1 MRSNKTTN
9 GKTRRKFGTRILKW
23 SLLLPIF
30 LIVFIIFLLPAVVSS
45 EKSRRLILAK
55 INNSISGQTNF
66 TDLSMGWL
74 KGIRIEEFSFNDD
87 AGRISVRAGKIATTP
102 HYTSFLSGNYSFG
115 QTLID
120 QPKVEIKLQER
131 QPESTDDPKPDR
143 VPKETAGITLVTDI
157 VVNDGSLR
165 ITDQKARTVEA
176 TQINSKLSLRPPG
189 QPSRFNLNMAVAGEG
204 KPSTIR
210 ADGQITPGKT
220 KTGWSLKGTT
230 GDITIEVNDLDLES
244 LAPFFALGGVD
255 IQTAGRVSG
264 DAKGQIKDGQL
275 EGLAGTINA
284 KDLDISG
291 PALKGDRL
299 QTRELDINVK
309 LSQKDETIDIENL
322 RVQSDWATASASGTI
337 PTTLGSFTDFLE
349 SDSPVDLEGDFKCDV
364 AAALSQMPKTLG
376 LKEGMQV
383 TSGQLTG
390 NVQTSTSAG
399 RRQVHAQATL
409 AGLEGTIEGKKIAL
423 SDSIWAEAQV
433 SSDKTGV
440 SYDKLDVSAP
450 FARINCSG
458 KSDSLQ
464 YNAEANLA
472 KLQSE
477 LGQFINIGQNEMV
490 GEFLSKGKISIT
502 EDRITTSGSSVVE
515 NLRLSSQ
522 DGPSASEPKIQV
534 DSTIEIDT
542 KDSIVSIRSVTAD
555 ASLGRISIEDGVVP
569 LSSDSGKSMNL
580 AISAEGV
587 DLEKVRPFAIL
598 FASFPEEMQ
607 LAGIAESKVSV
618 SSEKDTY
625 RVVTDST
632 KIKNLKLT
640 YPDKKPFEPNEVT
653 LAFDVELNP
662 EEKAINVKA
671 LQLDSPQ
678 IKIHKGE
685 FSRVSKGEKTRLAG
699 QAECEYDWA
708 TVSPIVAPYLP
719 EGLTLQGKRTGA
731 ISFLSEFPTAEPN
744 QLVPNLTAAGTLGF
758 EQADYMGLNFGP
770 TDTNIR
776 MDNGVLTIAPF
787 TTTVNEGQFNF
798 AGQADFNQKPAL
810 LKTTEPMQIAKG
822 IKINDEIA
830 RELLKY
836 VNPIFS
842 NATNVSGVAN
852 FHCEQLAIPMS
863 AEAKNK
869 AVVIGTISIAQLR
882 LQASDLIG
890 QIIGTGS
897 RSADM
902 KIHPT
907 RFTLQNG
914 FLHYDDM
921 QLDIGDNPVNFSGTI
936 GLDKSL
942 HNVTVTLPYTFLG
955 RTARVGRQTS
965 GRRIPLPLKGT
976 VDNPQLDTSK
986 FIEEQL
992 REEGIDQL
1000 KKVIEGILK

>member
-1 MRSNKTTN
+1 
-9 GKTRRKFGTRILKW
+9 
-23 SLLLPIF
+23 
-30 LIVFIIFLLPAVVSS
+30 
-45 EKSRRLILAK
+45 
-55 INNSISGQTNF
+55 
-66 TDLSMGWL
+66 
-74 KGIRIEEFSFNDD
+74 
-87 AGRISVRAGKIATTP
+87 
-102 HYTSFLSGNYSFG
+102 
-115 QTLID
+115 
-120 QPKVEIKLQER
+120 
-131 QPESTDDPKPDR
+131 
-143 VPKETAGITLVTDI
+143 
-157 VVNDGSLR
+157 
-165 ITDQKARTVEA
+165 
-176 TQINSKLSLRPPG
+176 
-189 QPSRFNLNMAVAGEG
+189 
-204 KPSTIR
+204 
-210 ADGQITPGKT
+210 
-220 KTGWSLKGTT
+220 
-230 GDITIEVNDLDLES
+230 
-244 LAPFFALGGVD
+244 
-255 IQTAGRVSG
+255 
-264 DAKGQIKDGQL
+264 
-275 EGLAGTINA
+275 
-284 KDLDISG
+284 
-291 PALKGDRL
+291 
-299 QTRELDINVK
+299 
-309 LSQKDETIDIENL
+309 
-322 RVQSDWATASASGTI
+322 
-337 PTTLGSFTDFLE
+337 
-349 SDSPVDLEGDFKCDV
+349 
-364 AAALSQMPKTLG
+364 
-376 LKEGMQV
+376 
-383 TSGQLTG
+383 
-390 NVQTSTSAG
+390 
-399 RRQVHAQATL
+399 
-409 AGLEGTIEGKKIAL
+409 
-423 SDSIWAEAQV
+423 
-433 SSDKTGV
+433 
-440 SYDKLDVSAP
+440 
-450 FARINCSG
+450 
-458 KSDSLQ
+458 
-464 YNAEANLA
+464 
-472 KLQSE
+472 
-477 LGQFINIGQNEMV
+477 
-490 GEFLSKGKISIT
+490 
-502 EDRITTSGSSVVE
+502 
-515 NLRLSSQ
+515 
-522 DGPSASEPKIQV
+522 
-534 DSTIEIDT
+534 
-542 KDSIVSIRSVTAD
+542 
-555 ASLGRISIEDGVVP
+555 
-569 LSSDSGKSMNL
+569 
-580 AISAEGV
+580 
-587 DLEKVRPFAIL
+587 
-598 FASFPEEMQ
+598 
-607 LAGIAESKVSV
+607 
-618 SSEKDTY
+618 
-625 RVVTDST
+625 
-632 KIKNLKLT
+632 
-640 YPDKKPFEPNEVT
+640 VT